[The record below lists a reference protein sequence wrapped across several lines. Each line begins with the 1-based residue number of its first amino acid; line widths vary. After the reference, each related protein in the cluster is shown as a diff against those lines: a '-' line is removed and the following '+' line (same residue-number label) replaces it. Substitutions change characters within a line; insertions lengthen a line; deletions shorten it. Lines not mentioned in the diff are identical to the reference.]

1 MEEKKTRKR
10 ALRERRIRNGLPLRA
25 RKPLSSRGVTASILI
40 FMVIIF
46 TLPLWIDKLSKP
58 LDIPFLLTMR
68 LVGIY
73 TIAAVGLNLLMGY
86 AGQVSLG
93 QGAFFGIGAYTS
105 ALLSVKAGFP
115 VWLGII
121 AAVLV
126 SAIFG
131 LLVAPVL
138 RLKGHYLAMATLGLG
153 IIVFVFLRELTFLT
167 GGNDGITS
175 IPDLS
180 IPFIKLTTTKSEYYF
195 VWIIAIIVLALCA
208 NIVNSRLGRALRALH
223 QSDIAAEAMGVN
235 VSGAKIR
242 VFVLSAALGGLA
254 GGIFS
259 HLQGYIDPNLFF
271 ITLSISLLTMVV
283 IGGMESIWG
292 AMAGA
297 AVITFLPKVVEAVPK
312 WVPDAP
318 QWLERYS
325 NYEGIVFGLI
335 LILTMIFMPSGITKG
350 LSDMVRYRRSPFV
363 NPFRKKVVE

>member
-1 MEEKKTRKR
+1 MQEKR
-10 ALRERRIRNGLPLRA
+10 LENGLAEVADQKRVAAAGGKALVLA
-25 RKPLSSRGVTASILI
+25 RRHIVILTFTA
-40 FMVIIF
+40 IIF
-46 TLPLWIDKLSKP
+46 TLPLWLDKLSKP
-58 LDIPFLLTMR
+58 LGIPFLLTLR

-131 LLVAPVL
+131 LMVAPVL

-153 IIVFVFLRELTFLT
+153 IIVFVFMREFTFLT

-180 IPFIKLTTTKSEYYF
+180 IPFIRMTTMKSEYYF

-208 NIVNSRLGRALRALH
+208 NIVDSRLGRALRALH

-235 VSGAKIR
+235 VSGA
-242 VFVLSAALGGLA
+242 
-254 GGIFS
+254 
-259 HLQGYIDPNLFF
+259 
-271 ITLSISLLTMVV
+271 
-283 IGGMESIWG
+283 
-292 AMAGA
+292 
-297 AVITFLPKVVEAVPK
+297 
-312 WVPDAP
+312 
-318 QWLERYS
+318 
-325 NYEGIVFGLI
+325 
-335 LILTMIFMPSGITKG
+335 
-350 LSDMVRYRRSPFV
+350 
-363 NPFRKKVVE
+363 